1 MTLQQKPTWVSTFHT
16 YYEKYAGKLILNF
29 SINSKAAG
37 VYIFLLT
44 QKWFFNEPKF
54 SAYKIYTKLKLILSY
69 IVEFEN
75 SKEEKN
81 QNYSEKNIYE
91 SLQTLVNKGFV
102 RKSTIRIKKNKGKG
116 RPAKVMYETNEISA
130 VFEFTEN
137 QINQI
142 REKKLNVLSNLADI
156 EESLDLRIGKNE
168 HI

>member
-1 MTLQQKPTWVSTFHT
+1 MTVQLRPTWVSTFQT

-29 SINSKAAG
+29 SISSKAAG

-54 SAYKIYTKLKLILSY
+54 SAYQIYTKFKLILSY
-69 IVEFEN
+69 IIEFEN

-81 QNYSEKNIYE
+81 QNYSEKSIYE
-91 SLQTLVNKGFV
+91 SLRMLINKGFV
-102 RKSTIRIKKNKGKG
+102 KKSTVRIKKNKGKG
-116 RPAKVMYETNEISA
+116 RPTKVVYETNEISA

-142 REKKLNVLSNLADI
+142 REKKLNVLSNLVDI
-156 EESLDLRIGKNE
+156 EESLDLQSRKK
-168 HI
+168 

>member
-1 MTLQQKPTWVSTFHT
+1 
-16 YYEKYAGKLILNF
+16 
-29 SINSKAAG
+29 
-37 VYIFLLT
+37 
-44 QKWFFNEPKF
+44 
-54 SAYKIYTKLKLILSY
+54 LSY